1 MIDGQKRP
9 NQKRFGQNQ
18 ARKTRTRVFTAPESS
33 NPIPAKTPVERE
45 RRVYSALADENVTPH
60 RSGHRV
66 ASKTSGRTHQH
77 TTHHTQSQP
86 RTHGVKNTHHQPTEQ
101 NRHRHHMSRQ
111 ESEELKEDLG
121 VIPALEPG
129 NIRIIPLGGV
139 EEIGKNMTAI
149 EYGNDIVVID
159 AGFQF
164 REEDTPGI
172 DYILPNTKYLE
183 ERKDKIRALIITHGH
198 LDHIG
203 AIPYIIE
210 KIGNPVIYS
219 RLLTTVMIKKRQE
232 EFPHIPELNIK
243 VVEKEEKINLGSLSA
258 RFFAVSHTIPD
269 SMGVIIDTP
278 YGAIVH
284 TGDIRVDNIAGVPTK
299 EEEKEFSVFK
309 DEKVLLLMSDS
320 TNVERPGWQIAESEV
335 HKNIEEIIKNT
346 TGRLIIGTFSSQ
358 LERIIKMI
366 QIAEQYN
373 KKVVIDGRSMKVN
386 VEIVRYLGR
395 LKVRDDTIIPIEQM
409 EDFPPDR
416 IVAIATGAQGDDFA
430 ALSRM
435 SNRTHKYFKINTR
448 DTILLSSSIIPGNER
463 AIQKLKDNLSRQ
475 GAKMIHYRIAD
486 VHASGHANKD
496 EMTWIHKQIRSKF
509 FIPLHG
515 YHYMLR
521 VHADIAKSIGVPEEN
536 IVIPD
541 NGMVIEITDE
551 GKKIHA
557 LRQKAASSLILVDGF
572 SIGNVQEVVIRDRV
586 MLANDGMFVIVA
598 SINSKTGKLRK
609 SPDIIS
615 RGFVYLRESQELL
628 NKTRL
633 LIKKTVE
640 DTTMNMH
647 PLDLDYTKSAIA
659 DNVSRYLFQK
669 TNKRP
674 LVIPVVITV

>member
-1 MIDGQKRP
+1 
-9 NQKRFGQNQ
+9 
-18 ARKTRTRVFTAPESS
+18 
-33 NPIPAKTPVERE
+33 
-45 RRVYSALADENVTPH
+45 
-60 RSGHRV
+60 
-66 ASKTSGRTHQH
+66 
-77 TTHHTQSQP
+77 
-86 RTHGVKNTHHQPTEQ
+86 
-101 NRHRHHMSRQ
+101 MSRQ

-139 EEIGKNMTAI
+139 EEIGKNMTVI

-448 DTILLSSSIIPGNER
+448 DTILLSSSIIPKTPSSPSAWVSSSENSSFSSRSWASGLMRFSANAR
-463 AIQKLKDNLSRQ
+463 TLSR
-475 GAKMIHYRIAD
+475 IIF
-486 VHASGHANKD
+486 
-496 EMTWIHKQIRSKF
+496 W
-509 FIPLHG
+509 
-515 YHYMLR
+515 
-521 VHADIAKSIGVPEEN
+521 
-536 IVIPD
+536 
-541 NGMVIEITDE
+541 
-551 GKKIHA
+551 
-557 LRQKAASSLILVDGF
+557 SSLRF
-572 SIGNVQEVVIRDRV
+572 
-586 MLANDGMFVIVA
+586 
-598 SINSKTGKLRK
+598 K
-609 SPDIIS
+609 SMEPP
-615 RGFVYLRESQELL
+615 R
-628 NKTRL
+628 
-633 LIKKTVE
+633 
-640 DTTMNMH
+640 H
-647 PLDLDYTKSAIA
+647 
-659 DNVSRYLFQK
+659 
-669 TNKRP
+669 
-674 LVIPVVITV
+674 